1 MVIVLRKKAIFTLM
15 AFLMLI
21 GGVNIASSDES
32 LQTSALPA
40 ANKVVILDAGHGGE
54 DGGASGKSGIVEKD
68 INLKVATKLQALLEQ
83 SGCTVITSRTEDI
96 SLHTPGEEKE
106 GNRKISDL
114 DNRKKISEKYQGD
127 IFVSIHMNTY
137 TDPKYKGAQV
147 FYASDSPESQKLAK
161 CVQGELKSQIDP
173 ENTREVKDANN
184 GIYILSGATIPSI
197 VAECGFLSNEQE
209 EKLLSDENYQ
219 QKLAFAIYCGIIK
232 YFTV

>member
-127 IFVSIHMNTY
+127 IFVSIH
-137 TDPKYKGAQV
+137 KV
-147 FYASDSPESQKLAK
+147 L
-161 CVQGELKSQIDP
+161 V
-173 ENTREVKDANN
+173 TR
-184 GIYILSGATIPSI
+184 
-197 VAECGFLSNEQE
+197 
-209 EKLLSDENYQ
+209 YQ
-219 QKLAFAIYCGIIK
+219 NI
-232 YFTV
+232 